1 MSPKKI
7 NSKNKLKNKKLKLKV
22 KKSRII
28 KKTQNKKSKNLKIKK
43 NLKLKNKKSQ
53 NKNIKIL
60 KKPTKRSLKPAKKS
74 LKEIQQ
80 IKLLQK
86 FDLPI
91 IAPNPTNSWEAW
103 QTFNPG
109 VILLDDKIHFLYRA
123 IGTDGV
129 SRLGYAFSND
139 GFSIGERLP
148 YPVYEH
154 RVNNTLGFSIY
165 SLFSG
170 GSFFGAED
178 PRLTRVE
185 NEDKIYMTYT
195 ACDNGLRI
203 GLTSISVSD
212 FLNKK
217 WNWKKPCLISPP
229 GEVHKNWVIFP
240 EKINGKYAILHS
252 LSPEIL
258 IEYRDAL
265 DFSENEC
272 IKSYYNSNFKKN
284 NGSWDNWIRGAGAP
298 PIKTELGWL
307 LFYHAMTNGEFH
319 KYKVG
324 AMILDYKNPEKI
336 LYKLNYPVLEPQE
349 GQGNNGFKPGVVY
362 VTGAVVKDDMLL
374 VYYGAADSYINV
386 AYAPLLKFLEAFKG
400 GEKITLKSKKL
411 KTKK

>member
-1 MSPKKI
+1 MPKKL
-7 NSKNKLKNKKLKLKV
+7 NSKNKSKNKKLKLKV
-22 KKSRII
+22 KKTRTS
-28 KKTQNKKSKNLKIKK
+28 
-43 NLKLKNKKSQ
+43 KKSQ
-53 NKNIKIL
+53 NKKIKIL
-60 KKPTKRSLKPAKKS
+60 KKTAKRSLKPTKKS
-74 LKEIQQ
+74 LKEIPQV
-80 IKLLQK
+80 KLLQK

-91 IAPNPTNSWEAW
+91 IAPNPTNYWEAW

-109 VILLDDKIHFLYRA
+109 VILLDNKIHFLYRA
-123 IGTDGV
+123 IGADGV

-139 GFSIGERLP
+139 GFSIEERLP

-154 RVNNTLGFSIY
+154 RVNNTLGCSIY
-165 SLFSG
+165 SLCSG

-185 NEDKIYMTYT
+185 NEDRIYMTYT

-203 GLTSISVSD
+203 GLTSIFVSD

-217 WNWKKPCLISPP
+217 WNWEKPYLISPP

-258 IEYRDAL
+258 IAYRDSL
-265 DFSENEC
+265 DFGENKYIQSC
-272 IKSYYNSNFKKN
+272 YNSNFKKN
-284 NGSWDNWIRGAGAP
+284 NGWDNWIRGAGAP

-307 LFYHAMTNGEFH
+307 LFYHAMTDGEFH

-349 GQGNNGFKPGVVY
+349 EFENNGFKPGVVY

-386 AYAPLLKFLEAFKG
+386 AYAPLSKFLEAFRG
-400 GEKITLKSKKL
+400 GEQITLKSKKL
-411 KTKK
+411 KAKK